1 MLDELLLFEMRVFK
15 MFCDIAKLSASEGN
29 RIFDSYGI
37 WKYIE
42 DTYEM
47 RHLNGDESFL
57 INIFKVLQLK
67 GIRLGVVG
75 SNIINQELEKTT
87 MDNEQKVFCAELILT
102 ASIMDMAED
111 EGISRQEARSRIINS
126 LAYDTLYN
134 FDTGLWSEGPDYFRS
149 FYQSVK

>member
-15 MFCDIAKLSASEGN
+15 MFCDMAKLSASEGN

-102 ASIMDMAED
+102 AAIMDMAED

>member
-75 SNIINQELEKTT
+75 SNIINKELEKST